1 MIMKIK
7 EVINYLVP
15 FWRTYVLVITPLV
28 FLPVLLSG
36 LTTEATNTDS
46 IDPLNGSLPS
56 PVAIGFTSPSG
67 NVGSKSDLPSDYE
80 PMVCAYVLLIMSVYW
95 MTEAL
100 PLPITSLIP
109 VVAFPLAGVIST
121 VSPLILVKYWNANDQ
136 NYLDRGPLMQS
147 QGMKER
153 TAGHRPLK

>member
-1 MIMKIK
+1 MRIR

-15 FWRTYVLVITPLV
+15 FWRTFVLVITPLV

-36 LTTEATNTDS
+36 TSNDSANTDS
-46 IDPLNGSLPS
+46 TDLFNGSLPS
-56 PVAIGFTSPSG
+56 PVAIGSGSPSG
-67 NVGSKSDLPSDYE
+67 NDGSNPDQPSDYE

-121 VSPLILVKYWNANDQ
+121 VNVLFLLRLQPRDNYFHRMPCVTFYFTVNSTLGLVKI
-136 NYLDRGPLMQS
+136 
-147 QGMKER
+147 
-153 TAGHRPLK
+153 

>member
-1 MIMKIK
+1 MKIR

-15 FWRTYVLVITPLV
+15 FWRTFVLVITPLV

-36 LTTEATNTDS
+36 TSNASANTDS
-46 IDPLNGSLPS
+46 TDLFNGSLPS
-56 PVAIGFTSPSG
+56 PVAIGSGSPSG
-67 NVGSKSDLPSDYE
+67 NDGSKADQPSDYE

-121 VSPLILVKYWNANDQ
+121 VNVLFLLRLHPRD
-136 NYLDRGPLMQS
+136 NYF
-147 QGMKER
+147 
-153 TAGHRPLK
+153 HRMPCVTFYFTVNST

>member
-1 MIMKIK
+1 MKIR
-7 EVINYLVP
+7 EVISYLVP
-15 FWRTYVLVITPLV
+15 FWRTFVLVITPLV

-36 LTTEATNTDS
+36 TSNDSANTDS
-46 IDPLNGSLPS
+46 TDLFNGSLPS
-56 PVAIGFTSPSG
+56 PVAIGSGSPSG
-67 NVGSKSDLPSDYE
+67 NDGSNADQPSDYE

-121 VSPLILVKYWNANDQ
+121 VNVLFLLRLHPGLHPYFHRMPCVTFYFTVNSTLGLVKI
-136 NYLDRGPLMQS
+136 
-147 QGMKER
+147 
-153 TAGHRPLK
+153 